1 MALSATFTLFLNASS
16 DSTVTLSSL
25 FQYFILLSQNKFFTD
40 MQPEPPLAQIKVK
53 VKGKMQEDKGKT
65 EHVCAGT
72 CQLHTYQL

>member
-1 MALSATFTLFLNASS
+1 
-16 DSTVTLSSL
+16 
-25 FQYFILLSQNKFFTD
+25 

-53 VKGKMQEDKGKT
+53 VKGKVQEDKGKT